1 MKRLL
6 SFNRSGG
13 SKKPAPA
20 PPANPTS
27 SAPAGPSHATGL
39 QPKYVL
45 PPLPHPCPHEHI
57 AIIATDRGL
66 LLRPHFLSETHVESY
81 ICIPWSKNA
90 TVEELPHGEEFD
102 HIDWS
107 ESVVVYGILGIFT
120 LFTGIGLPLLSC
132 CTAVNLCLASYLLVI
147 TARTEVGHCEH
158 LVSSGLQYHSL
169 SSSVR
174 P

>member
-6 SFNRSGG
+6 SFNRIGG
-13 SKKPAPA
+13 SKKDVPASPV
-20 PPANPTS
+20 NPTS

-57 AIIATDRGL
+57 AIVATERGL

-81 ICIPWSKNA
+81 ICIPWGKNA

-107 ESVVVYGILGIFT
+107 ESVVVYGIVGILT
-120 LFTGIGLPLLSC
+120 LFTGIC
-132 CTAVNLCLASYLLVI
+132 I
-147 TARTEVGHCEH
+147 
-158 LVSSGLQYHSL
+158 VSLIMSH
-169 SSSVR
+169 VV
-174 P
+174 